1 MEQCKENP
9 LYVMHSSLFHGPTEK
24 TEKGKGAKGGS
35 TECMD
40 WQYGKCVPSNGDC
53 GVGIREATCSGQ
65 VKKLKCKV
73 PCNWKKD
80 IGPDCKYKFGN
91 WGECDTATGTMNR
104 SGTLKKALYN
114 AECQTTVKVSKP
126 CAPKIKSKTKAKG
139 LSKPSGKQEG
149 EGKRELKK
157 GIRGLRVSP
166 LM

>member
-1 MEQCKENP
+1 MRGVYS
-9 LYVMHSSLFHGPTEK
+9 LVIILLLALVMVSSEAAKPKKEK

-139 LSKPSGKQEG
+139 KRGKG
-149 EGKRELKK
+149 REN
-157 GIRGLRVSP
+157 
-166 LM
+166 